1 MVTLHA
7 GTIAWRVGVVALVV
21 LMNALV
27 GAAANRIARERRS
40 ERDAVAQWRDGDART
55 ARRAMR
61 SLGRYISPTQLGIT
75 LASLAIGWTGAPAL
89 GAPMQRIS
97 ELFGAP
103 VSGSIA
109 ETGAMVAIAFTTLTI
124 LHIAIVMFGRKLLT
138 VGIHESANGMTAAE
152 PVAPTARD
160 AADRAMIAGVVDFHS
175 KKARD
180 VMRPRTDVVA
190 LDVEATERELRA
202 LLRRER
208 YSRYPVYEG
217 TLDNVIGVFL
227 GKDFWLAESGV
238 ESFSVRHYLRPA
250 LYVPDSRLAERV
262 LEDVRRM
269 RAHMAIVLDEYGGTA
284 GILTL
289 EDLVEQVFGAIGD
302 EHDGAQRDA
311 IETDGVLE
319 LAGSLTLHD
328 VRRDHQ
334 VPVPD
339 GEWST
344 LGGYTFAR
352 LGRLPRMAD
361 RVPFPGGE
369 LEVVAMDGRRVAAV
383 RVIRSVRSRWTGTGA
398 ISPATRDGRDRTA

>member
-7 GTIAWRVGVVALVV
+7 GTIAWRLGVVALVV

-27 GAAANRIARERRS
+27 GAAANAIVGARRN
-40 ERDAVAQWRDGDART
+40 ERDAVATWRDGDAWT
-55 ARRAMR
+55 ARRDLG
-61 SLGRYISPTQLGIT
+61 SLGRYISATQLGVT
-75 LASLAIGWTGAPAL
+75 LASLAVGWTGAPAL
-89 GAPMQRIS
+89 AGPVQQLS
-97 ELFGAP
+97 ELFGARA
-103 VSGSIA
+103 SASIA
-109 ETGAMVAIAFTTLTI
+109 ETGAMVAIAFTSLTF
-124 LHIAIVMFGRKLLT
+124 LHIVIARFGRKLLRAG
-138 VGIHESANGMTAAE
+138 VHQSANRMVAME
-152 PVAPTARD
+152 PPAPSARD

-175 KKARD
+175 RKARD
-180 VMRPRTDVVA
+180 VMRPRTDVVG
-190 LDVEATERELRA
+190 LDVEATERELGA

-217 TLDNVIGVFL
+217 TLDNVIGVFV
-227 GKDFWLAESGV
+227 GKDFWLAEPGV
-238 ESFSVRHYLRPA
+238 ESFSVRRYLRTA
-250 LYVPDSRLAERV
+250 LYVPDSRLTERV
-262 LEDVRRM
+262 LDDVRRT

-289 EDLVEQVFGAIGD
+289 EDLVEQVFGAIAD

-319 LAGSLTLHD
+319 LAGSLSLLD

-383 RVIRSVRSRWTGTGA
+383 RVIRGSRSGWTEHRGE
-398 ISPATRDGRDRTA
+398 PAGDRGRA

>member
-1 MVTLHA
+1 
-7 GTIAWRVGVVALVV
+7 
-21 LMNALV
+21 
-27 GAAANRIARERRS
+27 
-40 ERDAVAQWRDGDART
+40 
-55 ARRAMR
+55 MR
-61 SLGRYISPTQLGIT
+61 SLGRHIPATQLGIT
-75 LASLAIGWTGAPAL
+75 LASLALGWAGAPL
-89 GAPMQRIS
+89 LVAPVQRFS
-97 ELFGAP
+97 ELFGARL
-103 VSGSIA
+103 SGSVA
-109 ETGAMVAIAFTTLTI
+109 EMSAMVAIALTAVTC
-124 LHIAIVMFGRKLLT
+124 LHLAIARFAPWLGGYSHTEVASRT
-138 VGIHESANGMTAAE
+138 RAAE
-152 PVAPTARD
+152 PPAQGARD
-160 AADRAMIAGVVDFHS
+160 AANCAMLITGAVDFHG

-180 VMRPRTDVVA
+180 VMRPRTDIVA
-190 LDVEATERELRA
+190 LDVEATECELRA
-202 LLRRER
+202 LLRSER

-227 GKDFWLAESGV
+227 GKDFWLSEPGADA
-238 ESFSVRHYLRPA
+238 FSVRRYLRTA
-250 LYVPDSRLAERV
+250 LYVPDCRLAERV
-262 LEDVRRM
+262 LDDVRRT

-289 EDLVEQVFGAIGD
+289 EDLVEQVFGAISD

-319 LAGSLTLHD
+319 LAGSLSLLD

-383 RVIRSVRSRWTGTGA
+383 RVIRGSPSGWTEL
-398 ISPATRDGRDRTA
+398 GRDQPVDTRRG

>member
-7 GTIAWRVGVVALVV
+7 GTIAWRLGVVALVV

-27 GAAANRIARERRS
+27 GAAGNTIAGARRN
-40 ERDAVAQWRDGDART
+40 ERDPVAKRRDPDARA
-55 ARRAMR
+55 ARRAMTSR
-61 SLGRYISPTQLGIT
+61 GSYISSTQLGIT
-75 LASLAIGWTGAPAL
+75 LASLALGWTGAPAL
-89 GAPMQRIS
+89 VGPVQQLA
-97 ELFGAP
+97 ELFGAQ
-103 VSGSIA
+103 VSPSTA
-109 ETGAMVAIAFTTLTI
+109 EMGAMVAIASTTLAF
-124 LHIAIVMFGRKLLT
+124 LHMVLAGFPAKFRAFAPAEAPGRMPAT
-138 VGIHESANGMTAAE
+138 QRPAQGT
-152 PVAPTARD
+152 RD
-160 AADRAMIAGVVDFHS
+160 ATDSAMIAGVVDFHS

-180 VMRPRTDVVA
+180 VMRPRTDIVA
-190 LDVEATERELRA
+190 LDVEATESELRT
-202 LLRRER
+202 LLRSER

-227 GKDFWLAESGV
+227 SKDFWLTEPDAEL
-238 ESFSVRHYLRPA
+238 FTVRRYLRTA

-262 LEDVRRM
+262 LDDVRRT

-289 EDLVEQVFGAIGD
+289 EDLVEQVFGAIAD

-319 LAGSLTLHD
+319 LAGSLSLLD

-383 RVIRSVRSRWTGTGA
+383 RVIRGSRSGCAALRRDQSVDTERA
-398 ISPATRDGRDRTA
+398 

>member
-7 GTIAWRVGVVALVV
+7 GTIAWRLGVVALVV

-27 GAAANRIARERRS
+27 GAAGNTIAGARRN
-40 ERDAVAQWRDGDART
+40 ERDARTQWRDGDART
-55 ARRAMR
+55 ARRDIR
-61 SLGRYISPTQLGIT
+61 SLGRYVSATQLGIA
-75 LASLAIGWTGAPAL
+75 LASLVVGWTGAPAL
-89 GAPMQRIS
+89 AGPVQRLS
-97 ELFGAP
+97 ELFGAR
-103 VSGSIA
+103 VSGSFA
-109 ETGAMVAIAFTTLTI
+109 ETGAMVVIACTTLTVR
-124 LHIAIVMFGRKLLT
+124 HIVIARFGRKLLT
-138 VGIHESANGMTAAE
+138 VGVHQSANRMVAME
-152 PVAPTARD
+152 PPAPSVRD
-160 AADRAMIAGVVDFHS
+160 AADSAMIAGVVDFHN

-227 GKDFWLAESGV
+227 GKDFWLAEPGV
-238 ESFSVRHYLRPA
+238 ESFSVRRYLRTA
-250 LYVPDSRLAERV
+250 LYIPDSRLAERV
-262 LEDVRRM
+262 LDDVRRT
-269 RAHMAIVLDEYGGTA
+269 RAHMAIILDEYGGTA

-289 EDLVEQVFGAIGD
+289 EDLVEQVFGAIAD

-319 LAGSLTLHD
+319 LAGSLSLLD

-383 RVIRSVRSRWTGTGA
+383 RVIRGSRSGWTEHHGEQAGD
-398 ISPATRDGRDRTA
+398 TRRA

>member
-1 MVTLHA
+1 
-7 GTIAWRVGVVALVV
+7 
-21 LMNALV
+21 
-27 GAAANRIARERRS
+27 
-40 ERDAVAQWRDGDART
+40 
-55 ARRAMR
+55 MR
-61 SLGRYISPTQLGIT
+61 WGGRYIPVTQLGIT
-75 LASLAIGWTGAPAL
+75 LVALSLGWTGARVLVAPVQRL
-89 GAPMQRIS
+89 G
-97 ELFGAP
+97 ELFGAH

-109 ETGAMVAIAFTTLTI
+109 EMGAMLAITFTTLTL
-124 LHIAIVMFGRKLLT
+124 LHLVIARFASGPGAFAHLAAASRTPAMQSPAPGGRD
-138 VGIHESANGMTAAE
+138 G
-152 PVAPTARD
+152 
-160 AADRAMIAGVVDFHS
+160 ADRAIIAGGVDFHG

-180 VMRPRTDVVA
+180 VMRPRTDIVA
-190 LDVEATERELRA
+190 LDVEASECELRA
-202 LLRRER
+202 LLRSER

-227 GKDFWLAESGV
+227 GKDFWLSEPNG
-238 ESFSVRHYLRPA
+238 ELFSVRRYLRTA

-262 LEDVRRM
+262 LDDVRRT

-289 EDLVEQVFGAIGD
+289 EDLVEQVFGAIAD

-319 LAGSLTLHD
+319 LAGSLSLLD

-383 RVIRSVRSRWTGTGA
+383 RVIRGSRSGWME
-398 ISPATRDGRDRTA
+398 PGRDRPADARRA